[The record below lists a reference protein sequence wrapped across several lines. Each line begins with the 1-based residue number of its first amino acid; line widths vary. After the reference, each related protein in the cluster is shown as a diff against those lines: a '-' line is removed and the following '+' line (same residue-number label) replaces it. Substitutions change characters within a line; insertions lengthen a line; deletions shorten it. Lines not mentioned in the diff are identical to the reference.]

1 MQNENIKIHN
11 SNLLVIKKTDEIT
24 KNKQNN
30 ILEDGI
36 KAGIFGSIKE
46 KEIVGIDHDHWWGGP
61 RGPEKI
67 TFKDGNAVVFKC
79 DIRHYWSPNN
89 PDTAIRDA
97 IVHQTDKIVALG
109 LVPKTMVID
118 DTINNIRYNGSVQ
131 KWIQNAKD
139 GYQIE
144 RFTTEQR
151 KDFERLKVFDFVI
164 GNFDRHLGN
173 VLFTDDNKIHA
184 IDNSACLIISK
195 DEDILSFQ
203 NSLLCVFCK
212 KTYPDIPHIAE
223 LIERFYDNKDKIL
236 NLISK
241 YVHDNTDTAG
251 LMVES
256 RINYLYKMLIN
267 NTPFPRK
274 YLEWRNGLDNEIRSI
289 RKNRTISHMETQ

>member
-1 MQNENIKIHN
+1 MSDHN
-11 SNLLVIKKTDEIT
+11 LVIEKIDTNSKRNKTI
-24 KNKQNN
+24 
-30 ILEDGI
+30 EDGI
-36 KAGIFGSIKE
+36 KAGIFGSIKD
-46 KEIVGIDHDHWWGGP
+46 KEIAKIEHDRWWGGP

-67 TFKDGNAVVFKC
+67 TFNDGNAVVFKC

-97 IVHQTDKIVALG
+97 IVHQTDKIVALE

-173 VLFTDDNKIHA
+173 VLFTDNNKIHA

-195 DEDILSFQ
+195 DKDILSFQ

-212 KTYPDIPHIAE
+212 KTYHDIPHIAE
-223 LIERFYDNKDKIL
+223 LIERFYDYKDKIL

-256 RINYLYKMLIN
+256 RINYLYKMLQKGMQ
-267 NTPFPRK
+267 FPAKYREWRIGLDAEIRTIFRNYVSS
-274 YLEWRNGLDNEIRSI
+274 YLE
-289 RKNRTISHMETQ
+289 RK